1 MGQGGAMGVQ
11 DAVILA
17 RLLDSDNDVGTIL
30 QAYGEARQP
39 LCRFAQDVSRQV
51 GENGAASASHSA
63 ADNDRFR
70 QTAQRNVDIFYNKL
84 AELNRSAQSVV
95 ADTVGMPVS

>member
-1 MGQGGAMGVQ
+1 VQ

-17 RLLDSDNDVGTIL
+17 RLLDSDNGVETIL

-39 LCRFAQDVSRQV
+39 VCRFAQDVSRQV
-51 GENGAASASHSA
+51 GENGAASANQSA

-70 QTAQRNVDIFYNKL
+70 ETAQQNVDIFYNKL
-84 AELNRSAQSVV
+84 SELSRSAQSVV
-95 ADTVGMPVS
+95 ADTVGIPAS